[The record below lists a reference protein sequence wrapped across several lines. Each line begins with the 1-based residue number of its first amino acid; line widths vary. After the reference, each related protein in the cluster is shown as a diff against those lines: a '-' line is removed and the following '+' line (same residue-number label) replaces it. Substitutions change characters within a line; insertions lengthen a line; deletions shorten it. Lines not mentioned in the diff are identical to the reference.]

1 MGRAYGEY
9 VHKRKS
15 MTALIYTDA
24 SFFPEQKVGGFAFWI
39 DCGKETIKMSGVLK
53 SVSNSTEAETMAIC
67 NALHTFIYD
76 LDPDIKDIIIYTDSL
91 QSIQKINKTTRKGF
105 PYKMAYD
112 LLTSIKMEHRITNNL
127 ASNFQ
132 HVKAHSGV
140 NTIEKKINRWCDS
153 HARKA
158 GREYAA
164 KLRKTSIKITTD
176 ALADKLTFKH

>member
-1 MGRAYGEY
+1 
-9 VHKRKS
+9 

-24 SFFPEQKVGGFAFWI
+24 SFFPEHKVGGFAFWI
-39 DCGKETIKMSGVLK
+39 DCGKETIKMSGVLRD
-53 SVSNSTEAETMAIC
+53 VNNSTEAETMAIC

-91 QSIQKINKTTRKGF
+91 QSIQKINRKTRKGY
-105 PYKMAYD
+105 PYKMAYE
-112 LLTSIKMEHRITNNL
+112 LLISIKMEHRITNKL
-127 ASNFQ
+127 ESNFQ
-132 HVKAHSGV
+132 HVKAHSGI

-158 GREYAA
+158 GREYVS
-164 KLRKTSIKITTD
+164 KVRKTSIKISLD